1 MVIFYSY
8 VNVYQRVVGRDEA
21 SLKIQSDL
29 VEQLRHQQWRVAPE
43 KHGLVP
49 SLLGALVAIRH
60 SAGTRQ
66 GGKRV
71 VISDLV
77 C

>member
-1 MVIFYSY
+1 MIKSY
-8 VNVYQRVVGRDEA
+8 LITYLGGM
-21 SLKIQSDL
+21 KIQASYFGPRIPRIH
-29 VEQLRHQQWRVAPE
+29 QKLRHQQWRVAPE

-66 GGKRV
+66 GGKIGKPR
-71 VISDLV
+71 
-77 C
+77 